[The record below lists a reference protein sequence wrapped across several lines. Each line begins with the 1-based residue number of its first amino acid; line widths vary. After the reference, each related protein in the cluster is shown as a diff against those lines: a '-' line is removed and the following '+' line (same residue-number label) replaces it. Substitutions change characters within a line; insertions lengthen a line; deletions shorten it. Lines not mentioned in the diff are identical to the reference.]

1 MESSRRMRKS
11 GAGCNPGNSRKSA
24 SAGRRA
30 IRESNNFN
38 HLNSQ
43 KTEQCHNLLPYL
55 EERIALKVPSDFK
68 YLERVLNYI
77 SQRMVSLGIADPE
90 DTDVILAL
98 DEAIVNAIKHGN
110 KCNPEK
116 CVHIIA
122 EMRCDGVRFT
132 ITDEGSGFARDEVP
146 DPTDPCRLLEPSGR
160 GLLLI
165 NHIMDE
171 VCYNDCGNEVQMF
184 KRLDQQG
191 QSQSDETKSHH
202 AHGRD

>member
-11 GAGCNPGNSRKSA
+11 GVGCNPGNSRKSA
-24 SAGRRA
+24 SAGRRT

-38 HLNSQ
+38 QINSQ
-43 KTEQCHNLLPYL
+43 KTENCHNLLPYL

-122 EMRCDGVRFT
+122 VVRCDGVWFT

-184 KRLDQQG
+184 KRLDQQAQQDQP
-191 QSQSDETKSHH
+191 QS
-202 AHGRD
+202 

>member
-11 GAGCNPGNSRKSA
+11 GSGCNAANSRRSTSA
-24 SAGRRA
+24 ARRA
-30 IRESNNFN
+30 VRQTDNLNHVNSRQSKRSNG
-38 HLNSQ
+38 
-43 KTEQCHNLLPYL
+43 LLPFL
-55 EERIALKVPSDFK
+55 EERIALKVPSEFK
-68 YLERVLNYI
+68 YLERILNYI
-77 SQRMVSLGIADPE
+77 SQRMVSLGIVDAE

-110 KCNPEK
+110 KCDPDK

-122 EMRCDGVRFT
+122 EIRCDGVRFT

-146 DPTDPCRLLEPSGR
+146 DPTDPCRLLEPTGR

-171 VCYNDCGNEVQMF
+171 VCYNDCGNEVKMF
-184 KRLDQQG
+184 KRLDQQE
-191 QSQSDETKSHH
+191 QPQQIEASK
-202 AHGRD
+202 AHGQD

>member
-11 GAGCNPGNSRKSA
+11 GSGCNAANSRKSA
-24 SAGRRA
+24 SAARRT
-30 IRESNNFN
+30 IRQADSFN
-38 HLNSQ
+38 HINSQ
-43 KTEQCHNLLPYL
+43 SSERSNDLLPFL
-55 EERIALKVPSDFK
+55 EERIALKVPSEFK
-68 YLERVLNYI
+68 YLERILNYI
-77 SQRMVSLGIADPE
+77 SQRMVGLGVVNAD

-110 KCNPEK
+110 KCDPGK

-122 EMRCDGVRFT
+122 EIRCDGVRFT
-132 ITDEGSGFARDEVP
+132 ITDEGTGFARDEVP
-146 DPTDPCRLLEPSGR
+146 DPTDPCRLLEPTGR

-184 KRLDQQG
+184 KRLDQQD
-191 QSQSDETKSHH
+191 QSQPLESSK
-202 AHGRD
+202 AHGQD